1 MIPGPP
7 GKIATHY
14 IEQADKLVAKAVLIR
29 KILYPLGL
37 LLSRGTYE
45 AVAQLVEQQT
55 FNLWVLGSIPSGLIA
70 LPIAATALFSI
81 ASSMFM
87 PASSLRTVPGYC
99 GPTCT

>member
-14 IEQADKLVAKAVLIR
+14 IEQAGKLVAKAVLIR

-55 FNLWVLGSIPSGLIA
+55 FNLWVLGSIPSGLITTFCVA
-70 LPIAATALFSI
+70 LGVVNISAL
-81 ASSMFM
+81 A
-87 PASSLRTVPGYC
+87 V
-99 GPTCT
+99 